1 MVNLLQMGIKDQDDD
16 ELKRFLD
23 KDDLIGNN
31 LTFDIVL
38 IKNY

>member
-1 MVNLLQMGIKDQDDD
+1 MGIKDQDDD

-31 LTFDIVL
+31 FTFNSID
-38 IKNY
+38 